1 MLVHYCRC
9 SGANGPQLSSSKL
22 EAGRI
27 RPVGVLAFQGFGHK
41 KMHSLFPASPQL
53 LSITKPPNAGERVS
67 WPSGR
72 HDRVCFVCNSQQQP
86 NICRQH
92 PLLWGEHHGNIC
104 AILVVMFQVIMLP
117 LEEGQALSADLPNL
131 QNTLLEATVK
141 GPIIQVYVGQGQVLD
156 PTWVGNLA
164 ITLKRQFWPKDDE

>member
-1 MLVHYCRC
+1 MVHSCLL
-9 SGANGPQLSSSKL
+9 ANLRLEESDLLAYSPSKVSVTIKNAL
-22 EAGRI
+22 
-27 RPVGVLAFQGFGHK
+27 
-41 KMHSLFPASPQL
+41 LFPASPQL
-53 LSITKPPNAGERVS
+53 LSITNPPNAGERVS
-67 WPSGR
+67 RPSGR

-92 PLLWGEHHGNIC
+92 PLLWGEHDNSF

-141 GPIIQVYVGQGQVLD
+141 GPIIQVHVGQGQVLD
-156 PTWVGNLA
+156 STWVGNLA
-164 ITLKRQFWPKDDE
+164 ITLKRLLWPKDDE

>member
-1 MLVHYCRC
+1 
-9 SGANGPQLSSSKL
+9 
-22 EAGRI
+22 
-27 RPVGVLAFQGFGHK
+27 
-41 KMHSLFPASPQL
+41 MHSFFPASPQL

-67 WPSGR
+67 RPSGR

-141 GPIIQVYVGQGQVLD
+141 GPIIQVFVGQGQVLD
-156 PTWVGNLA
+156 PTWVGNSEETALVKKMVSDQKFSRFYQ
-164 ITLKRQFWPKDDE
+164 TCSNSFSRCQKSPSLVLTRSSW

>member
-1 MLVHYCRC
+1 MKVPMVHSCLL
-9 SGANGPQLSSSKL
+9 ANLRLEESDLLAYSPSKVSVIIKI
-22 EAGRI
+22 AI
-27 RPVGVLAFQGFGHK
+27 
-41 KMHSLFPASPQL
+41 LFPASPQL
-53 LSITKPPNAGERVS
+53 LSITKSQNAGERVS
-67 WPSGR
+67 RPSGR

-92 PLLWGEHHGNIC
+92 PLLWGEHHGNIF
-104 AILVVMFQVIMLP
+104 AILVVVFQVIMLP

-141 GPIIQVYVGQGQVLD
+141 GPIIQVHVGQGQVLD

-164 ITLKRQFWPKDDE
+164 ITLKRPFWPKDDE